1 MASAKLAIALVP
13 RRAHTHKC
21 ALCRQAPPSR
31 KSQHTVRPLPP
42 PRRAQMVDMAHS
54 YFTDY
59 ISGGN
64 TELAE
69 QLFDDDVVHKDL
81 VWDSEHPVVG

>member
-1 MASAKLAIALVP
+1 
-13 RRAHTHKC
+13 
-21 ALCRQAPPSR
+21 
-31 KSQHTVRPLPP
+31 
-42 PRRAQMVDMAHS
+42 MVDMAHS
-54 YFTDY
+54 YFADY
-59 ISGGN
+59 ISGGK